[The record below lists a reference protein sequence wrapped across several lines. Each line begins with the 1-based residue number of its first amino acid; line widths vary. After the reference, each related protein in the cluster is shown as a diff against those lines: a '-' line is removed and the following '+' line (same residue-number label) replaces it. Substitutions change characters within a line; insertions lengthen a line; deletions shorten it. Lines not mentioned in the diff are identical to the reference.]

1 MTKQEIIEVLE
12 IAGYTNHHD
21 FPDDYYVKEFTNDEG
36 ETMYSIIGIVE
47 EHCKFADPTHYQIAL
62 ASDDWMES
70 VERSN
75 HNKYSLED
83 TIYQADRLT
92 Y

>member
-1 MTKQEIIEVLE
+1 MTTQEIIEELE
-12 IAGYTNHHD
+12 IAGYTNHHG
-21 FPDDYYVKEFTNDEG
+21 FPNDYYVKEFTNDEN
-36 ETMYSIIGIVE
+36 EKMYSIITIHQDYGYDP
-47 EHCKFADPTHYQIAL
+47 DPTHYQIAL

-75 HNKYSLED
+75 HNKECLED

>member
-1 MTKQEIIEVLE
+1 MTPKEIIKELV
-12 IAGYTNHHD
+12 IAGYTNHGD
-21 FPDDYYVKEFTNDEG
+21 FPNDAYVKEFTNDEG
-36 ETMYSIIGIVE
+36 ETMYSIIAFFY
-47 EHCKFADPTHYQIAL
+47 EHCKFCDPTHYQIAL

-70 VERSN
+70 VEPSN
-75 HNKYSLED
+75 HNKYCLED